1 LKWIET
7 RGGNEKISGTPLRPS
22 KFAGKLFSL
31 LRIFRA
37 GAMGCRLQAYTMNNL
52 SDRINAI
59 EESATLAMAA
69 KAREFK
75 NKGIDVITLSLGEP
89 DFKTPQHI
97 CEAAKKAIDEGKY
110 FAYPPVAGY
119 QDLREALAAKY
130 QKDNKV
136 AYKAENIVVSNGAKQ
151 SIANAMLALLNPH
164 DEVIVFSPYWVSY
177 DALVRLA
184 EGTPVMV
191 KGQIENDFKVT
202 AAQLEAAIT
211 SRTKAII
218 FSSPCNPTG
227 TVFSRAELE
236 AIAKVV
242 VKHNILAIADEI
254 YEHIN
259 FTGDQV
265 SIASFPG
272 MLERTITVNGFAKG
286 FAMTGWRVGYIAAP
300 KWIADGCNKV
310 QGQITSANCSI
321 AQRAALAAI
330 TGDIAP
336 TNKMVEEYHKRREI
350 VFGLLKDIP
359 GIKSNYPQG
368 AFYFFPDVSH
378 YFGKSTGDRKISNGD
393 DFCLYMLEE
402 AHVSLVP
409 GSAFGEDNCVR
420 LSYAAS
426 EKDLREALKRMRES
440 LAKLK

>member
-1 LKWIET
+1 MNKLSNRIE
-7 RGGNEKISGTPLRPS
+7 
-22 KFAGKLFSL
+22 
-31 LRIFRA
+31 
-37 GAMGCRLQAYTMNNL
+37 
-52 SDRINAI
+52 AI

-75 NKGIDVITLSLGEP
+75 NRGIDVISLSLGEP

-97 CEAAKKAIDEGKY
+97 CDAAKKAIDDGKY

-130 QKDNKV
+130 QKENNV
-136 AYKAENIVVSNGAKQ
+136 PYKAENIVVSNGAKQ
-151 SIANAMLALLNPH
+151 SIANAMLALLNPG

-184 EGTPVMV
+184 EATPVMI
-191 KGQIENDFKVT
+191 KGGIETDFKVT
-202 AAQLEAAIT
+202 AAQLEEAIT
-211 SRTKAII
+211 KKTKAMI

-227 TVFSRAELE
+227 SVFSKNELE

-242 VKHNILAIADEI
+242 VKHNIIAIADEI

-259 FTGDQV
+259 FTGEQV

-272 MLERTITVNGFAKG
+272 MFERTITVNGFAKG
-286 FAMTGWRVGYIAAP
+286 YAMTGWRVGYIAAP

-310 QGQITSANCSI
+310 QGQVTSANCSI

-330 TGDIAP
+330 SGDQTP
-336 TNKMVEEYHKRREI
+336 TQKMVEEYKKRREI
-350 VFGLLKDIP
+350 VYQLLKNIP
-359 GIKSNYPQG
+359 GIKTNLPTG
-368 AFYFFPDVSH
+368 AFYFFPDVSS
-378 YFGKSTGDRKISNGD
+378 YFGKSDGTNKIKDAD
-393 DFCLYMLEE
+393 DFSMFMLEK
-402 AHVSLVP
+402 AHVSMVP
-409 GSAFGEDNCVR
+409 GGAFGDEKCVR

-426 EKDLREALKRMRES
+426 EKDLREAMKRMKDT
-440 LAKLK
+440 LATLK

>member
-1 LKWIET
+1 MKLGVRIPFFVRFQKIFVMNKLSNRIE
-7 RGGNEKISGTPLRPS
+7 
-22 KFAGKLFSL
+22 
-31 LRIFRA
+31 
-37 GAMGCRLQAYTMNNL
+37 
-52 SDRINAI
+52 AI

-75 NKGIDVITLSLGEP
+75 NKGIDVVSLSLGEP

-97 CEAAKKAIDEGKY
+97 CDAAKNAIDEGKY

-130 QKDNKV
+130 QKENNV
-136 AYKAENIVVSNGAKQ
+136 PYKAENIVVSNGAKQ
-151 SIANAMLALLNPH
+151 SIANAMLALLNAG

-184 EGTPVMV
+184 EATPVMV
-191 KGQIENDFKVT
+191 KGGIENDFKVT
-202 AAQLEAAIT
+202 AAQVEAAVT
-211 SRTKAII
+211 SKTKAII

-227 TVFSRAELE
+227 TVFSKQELE

-242 VKHNILAIADEI
+242 VKHNLIAIADEI

-259 FTGDQV
+259 FTGERV
-265 SIASFPG
+265 SIAAFPG
-272 MLERTITVNGFAKG
+272 MFERTITVNGFAKG
-286 FAMTGWRVGYIAAP
+286 YAMTGWRVGYIAAP

-330 TGDIAP
+330 SGDQAP
-336 TNKMVEEYHKRREI
+336 TYKMVDEYKKRREI
-350 VFGLLKDIP
+350 VYNLLKEIP

-368 AFYFFPDVSH
+368 AFYFFPDVSA
-378 YFGKSTGDRKISNGD
+378 YYGKSDGTTTIKDGD
-393 DFCLYMLEE
+393 DFCMYMLEK
-402 AHVSLVP
+402 AHVSMVP
-409 GSAFGEDNCVR
+409 GGAFGDPKCVR

-426 EKDLREALKRMRES
+426 EKDLREAMRRIGEA
-440 LAKLK
+440 LGKLK

>member
-1 LKWIET
+1 
-7 RGGNEKISGTPLRPS
+7 
-22 KFAGKLFSL
+22 
-31 LRIFRA
+31 
-37 GAMGCRLQAYTMNNL
+37 MNTL
-52 SDRINAI
+52 SNRINAI

-75 NKGIDVITLSLGEP
+75 NRGIDVISLSLGEP

-97 CEAAKKAIDEGKY
+97 CDAAKKAIDDGKY

-130 QKDNKV
+130 QKENNV
-136 AYKAENIVVSNGAKQ
+136 PYKAENIVVSNGAKQ
-151 SIANAMLALLNPH
+151 SIANAMIALLNPG

-184 EGTPVMV
+184 EGKPVFV
-191 KGQIENDFKVT
+191 SGDIDNDFKVS
-202 AAQLEAAIT
+202 AKQLEDAVT
-211 SRTKAII
+211 PKTKAII

-227 TVFSRAELE
+227 SVFTGKELE

-242 VKHNILAIADEI
+242 VKHNLIAIADEI

-259 FTGDQV
+259 YTGERI
-265 SIASFPG
+265 SLASFPG
-272 MLERTITVNGFAKG
+272 MFERTITVNGFAKG

-310 QGQITSANCSI
+310 QGQVTSANCSI

-330 TGDIAP
+330 TGDLSP
-336 TNKMVEEYHKRREI
+336 TNKMVDEYRKRREI
-350 VFGLLKDIP
+350 VYQLLKDIP
-359 GIKSNYPQG
+359 GIKTNMPQG
-368 AFYFFPDVSH
+368 AFYFFPDVSS
-378 YFGKSTGDRKISNGD
+378 YFGKSDGTTTIKNAD
-393 DFCLYMLEE
+393 DFSMFMLEK
-402 AHVSLVP
+402 AHVSMVS
-409 GSAFGEDNCVR
+409 GGAFGDEKCVR

-426 EKDLREALKRMRES
+426 EKDLREAMKRMKDT
-440 LAKLK
+440 LATLK